1 MNITNDQ
8 WNIEQ
13 SVRNE
18 IIYTIEISKS
28 NLCDLNDACILVRE
42 TINVVAAHVNKA
54 AFKSCAP

>member
-28 NLCDLNDACILVRE
+28 NLCDLNDAYILVRE

-54 AFKSCAP
+54 TFKSCAP

>member
-28 NLCDLNDACILVRE
+28 NLCDLNDAYILVSE